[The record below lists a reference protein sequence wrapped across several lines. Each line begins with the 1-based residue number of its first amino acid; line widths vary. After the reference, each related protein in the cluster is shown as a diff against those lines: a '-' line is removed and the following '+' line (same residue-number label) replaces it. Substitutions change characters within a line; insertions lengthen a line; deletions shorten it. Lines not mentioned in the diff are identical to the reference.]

1 MRLFNTISPN
11 LTTGVFTD
19 YFDLKSIKYDLIEG
33 VKLNNSN
40 FFSIGK
46 VRTIVCEDGDFED
59 ENIHLGLGYLDK
71 VSEGDFLIVQGSE
84 NYAYFGELMSR
95 LSLKRNLSGACI
107 LGKTRDSRFTKDI
120 FPVWS
125 NGLSPVDIKS
135 RGRVSEVGSEFTHN
149 GIIVNETKYVV
160 ADNDGLVLFD
170 IDLNEIFSDIDNE
183 IKHETKIKDLIE
195 SGSTVEDILKT
206 KKSF

>member
-19 YFDLKSIKYDLIEG
+19 YFDLKSINYDLIEG

-107 LGKTRDSRFTKDI
+107 LGKTRDSQFTKDI

-135 RGRVSEVGSEFTHN
+135 RGRVSEVGSEFIHN

-206 KKSF
+206 TKSF

>member
-1 MRLFNTISPN
+1 
-11 LTTGVFTD
+11 
-19 YFDLKSIKYDLIEG
+19 
-33 VKLNNSN
+33 
-40 FFSIGK
+40 
-46 VRTIVCEDGDFED
+46 
-59 ENIHLGLGYLDK
+59 
-71 VSEGDFLIVQGSE
+71 
-84 NYAYFGELMSR
+84 MSR

-135 RGRVSEVGSEFTHN
+135 RGRVSEVGSEFIHN

-206 KKSF
+206 TKSFWKYFN

>member
-19 YFDLKSIKYDLIEG
+19 YFDLKSINYDLIEG

-135 RGRVSEVGSEFTHN
+135 RGRVSEVGSEFIHN

-206 KKSF
+206 TKSF

>member
-135 RGRVSEVGSEFTHN
+135 RGRVSEVGSEFIHN

-206 KKSF
+206 TKSF